1 VTLPPLLVLTDRAQ
15 CRAPLPDTV
24 AAAVDGG
31 VRAVVL
37 REKDLPEPERDRLA
51 DRLRAVLDPV
61 GGVLIRAGTGAGPV
75 HLAARQPF
83 PPVRPAL
90 VGRSCHDAA
99 ELARA
104 HEEGCDYVTVS
115 PLHLTAS
122 KPGYGPP
129 LGPSGLAALV
139 AALPTPGAPL
149 VLALGGVRPSD
160 VAACRAAGAHGVA
173 VMGALMRDPGLV
185 RSYLGAL
192 EEVPP

>member
-1 VTLPPLLVLTDRAQ
+1 VTLPRLLVLTDRTRSRSAL
-15 CRAPLPDTV
+15 RDTV
-24 AAAVDGG
+24 AAVVEGG
-31 VRAVVL
+31 ARAVVL
-37 REKDLPEPERDRLA
+37 REKDLPEPERDQLA
-51 DRLRAVLDPV
+51 DQLRAVLDPV
-61 GGVLIRAGTGAGPV
+61 GGLLIRAGTGPAAV

-83 PPVRPAL
+83 PPVRPGV

-129 LGPSGLAALV
+129 LGASGLAALV
-139 AALPTPGAPL
+139 AALPGPGAPL

-185 RSYLGAL
+185 GSYLGAL
-192 EEVPP
+192 EEVDS